1 MSKLKEFYG
10 GLSVAIRVD
19 FTIKAESE
27 EEARRKIMEATCLD
41 FRLLDEE
48 MEEIEDFEINSIDWE
63 MIGEAR
69 RGNVSQSYIEDFEIY
84 ED

>member
-10 GLSVAIRVD
+10 ELSVAIRVD
-19 FTIKAESE
+19 FTIKAESK
-27 EEARRKIMEATCLD
+27 EEARRKIMEADCLD

-69 RGNVSQSYIEDFEIY
+69 RGNVRQSYIGDFEIY
-84 ED
+84 EY

>member
-19 FTIKAESE
+19 FTIKAESK
-27 EEARRKIMEATCLD
+27 EEARRKIMEAACLD

-48 MEEIEDFEINSIDWE
+48 MEEIEDFEINSTDWE
-63 MIGEAR
+63 MIGKAR

>member
-19 FTIKAESE
+19 FTIKAESK
-27 EEARRKIMEATCLD
+27 EEARRKIMEAACLD